1 MTARLGQG
9 GRQAAARAAARGS
22 SADWWG
28 RIAQDL
34 RYAARLLRRNRVSS
48 AIAIVT
54 LALGIGA
61 TTAMFSVVHGVLLR
75 PLPYP
80 HPERLVEVAEISAKG
95 HRMELADPNFADVR
109 AQGRSLQGV
118 AEHGAA
124 AEAVGA
130 GGDAARLTVASVSR
144 DFFDVMGVRPALGRG
159 FAAEDQ
165 RRGAAPVALV
175 SDAFWRQSLGSTADL
190 ARVRLTV
197 GQQPVAVAGVLPPG
211 FAFPDGAAVWMPREL
226 DDVYPSR
233 TAHNWKVVAR
243 LRDGVTLGQA
253 RAELSGIA
261 RQLQRRYGRDVD
273 LVDLGVTPLRDA
285 LTRDV
290 RGALLI
296 LLAAAGSLLLIA
308 CANVVNLLLAQLTA
322 RDGELALRAA
332 LGAGRLRLVG
342 QLFTEALLLSLG
354 GGALGVLVA
363 VWGVAALVASAPP
376 ELPRLGGVAVSLPVL
391 AFSLGLSVAVA
402 AALGLLTA
410 RRATAGALQEA
421 LAEGGRGQSGTP
433 SRQRLA
439 RAIVAAELAMTLVLL
454 VGAGL
459 LGRSLQRVLAI
470 DPGFRTER
478 VVVMSLALP
487 DAATSADGRRRV
499 RLLDDLL
506 DAARALP
513 GVRAAGG
520 SSTLPLTTGL
530 SNGTFVEL
538 PPGQEPRRM
547 EDLERLFHGS
557 ARTGNAEFCV
567 AGPGYFEA
575 LGIPLVRGRL
585 FDRRDTGDAPHAAVV
600 SQALA
605 RAQWPNQDPLGRT
618 LEFGNMDGDLRLLTV
633 VGVVG
638 DIRDRSL
645 EAPPPPIVFVDYR
658 QRPRG
663 TAEFDVVLRS
673 AGDPSA
679 LPAAVRAILRRL
691 DPSVPPTFNS
701 FTAVVAQSLAARRFD
716 MLLVALFA
724 GTALLLAVIGIYGVM
739 SHAVARRTREVGIR
753 MALGAQAGDVL
764 RLILGQEVR
773 TTLAG
778 VAAGIAGALAL
789 TRFLRSLL
797 YGVSPT
803 DPLTFAVVALLL
815 AAVALVA
822 SFVPARR
829 ATEVDPLHALRS
841 D

>member
-1 MTARLGQG
+1 VSAHLGQG
-9 GRQAAARAAARGS
+9 SRQAPAGARRSGAGRWGWLAR
-22 SADWWG
+22 
-28 RIAQDL
+28 DL
-34 RYAARLLRRNRVSS
+34 RYAARLLRRNRASS
-48 AIAIVT
+48 AVAIVT

-61 TTAMFSVVHGVLLR
+61 TTAMFSVVYGVLLR

-80 HPERLVEVAEISAKG
+80 HPEQIVELAEISAAG
-95 HRMELADPNFADVR
+95 HRMQFADPNFADVR
-109 AQGRSLQGV
+109 AQGRSLHGV
-118 AEHGAA
+118 AEVD
-124 AEAVGA
+124 AVVEGVAA

-144 DFFDVMGVRPALGRG
+144 DFLDVMGVRPVLGRG

-175 SDAFWRQSLGSTADL
+175 SDAFWRQQLGGTRDL
-190 ARVRLTV
+190 ARVRLKV
-197 GQQPVAVAGVLPPG
+197 GQQPVAVAGVMPPG

-226 DDVYPSR
+226 DEVLPSR

-243 LRDGVTLGQA
+243 LRDGVSLAQA
-253 RAELSGIA
+253 RAEVSGIA
-261 RQLQRRYGRDVD
+261 RQIRRQHGRDVD
-273 LVDLGVTPLRDA
+273 LVDAGVAPLRDA

-290 RGALLI
+290 RSALLI
-296 LLAAAGSLLLIA
+296 LLGAAGSLLLIA
-308 CANVVNLLLAQLTA
+308 CANVVNLLLAQLAA

-332 LGAGRLRLVG
+332 LGAGRSRLVG
-342 QLFTEALLLSLG
+342 QLFTEALLLSLS

-376 ELPRLGGVAVSLPVL
+376 ELPRLGDVAVSLPVL
-391 AFSLGLSVAVA
+391 SFSLGLAVAVA
-402 AALGLLTA
+402 AALGFLTA

-421 LAEGGRGQSGTP
+421 LAEGGRGQSGAP
-433 SRQRLA
+433 SRRRLA
-439 RAIVAAELAMTLVLL
+439 RTIVAAELAMTLILL

-459 LGRSLQRVLAI
+459 LGRSLQHVLTI

-478 VVVMSLALP
+478 VMVMNLVLP
-487 DAATSADGRRRV
+487 DVATPDDAQRRV

-530 SNGTFVEL
+530 SNGTFAEM
-538 PPGQEPRRM
+538 PPGQAPPRM

-575 LGIPLVRGRL
+575 LGIPLLRGRL
-585 FDRRDTGDAPHAAVV
+585 FDQRDSGLAPHAAVI

-605 RAQWPNQDPLGRT
+605 RSQWPDQDPLGRT
-618 LEFGNMDGDLRLLTV
+618 IEFGNMDGDLRLLTV

-645 EAPPPPIVFVDYR
+645 EAPPPPIVFVNYR
-658 QRPRG
+658 QRPQG

-673 AGDPSA
+673 AADTTA
-679 LPAAVRAILRRL
+679 LPGAVRAILHRL
-691 DPSVPPTFNS
+691 DPTIPPTFSS
-701 FTAVVAQSLAARRFD
+701 FTGVVAQSLAARRFN
-716 MLLVALFA
+716 MLLVTLFA
-724 GTALLLAVIGIYGVM
+724 GTALLLALIGIYGVM

-764 RLILGQEVR
+764 RLILAQEVR

-778 VAAGIAGALAL
+778 VAVGVAGAVVL
-789 TRFLRSLL
+789 TRFMRSLL
-797 YGVSPT
+797 FGVSPT
-803 DPLTFAVVALLL
+803 DPLTFAAVALLL
-815 AAVALVA
+815 VAVALVA

-841 D
+841 E